1 MGHKCHR
8 DLWHWKTYSQRRCW
22 LLLMYVQY
30 VSICTFKGPILYFSS
45 ISHSRQRSN
54 NSVFKTS
61 CHKPIYG
68 PEFQP
73 SKSRSGELS
82 WKQTPSLPAPWN
94 AKDLPLST
102 PALPPTCP
110 SHSVVSV
117 GSVFVG
123 LGRVFCPYC
132 DKCPSELFGLTCT
145 AWGHQR
151 NSSATQSHPSCF
163 KTQGRGTPA
172 PPLLARAGSG
182 QSD

>member
-73 SKSRSGELS
+73 SKSRSGERLLDENRLLLCLHLEMLKTSLCQHLPCLLHAPHTRLS
-82 WKQTPSLPAPWN
+82 PWEVFSL
-94 AKDLPLST
+94 
-102 PALPPTCP
+102 AL
-110 SHSVVSV
+110 
-117 GSVFVG
+117 G
-123 LGRVFCPYC
+123 
-132 DKCPSELFGLTCT
+132 E
-145 AWGHQR
+145 
-151 NSSATQSHPSCF
+151 SSAHTVTNVPLNSLGWLVRLEDMNLVAQ
-163 KTQGRGTPA
+163 
-172 PPLLARAGSG
+172 PPKAIPHALRPRVGVRLLRLY
-182 QSD
+182 